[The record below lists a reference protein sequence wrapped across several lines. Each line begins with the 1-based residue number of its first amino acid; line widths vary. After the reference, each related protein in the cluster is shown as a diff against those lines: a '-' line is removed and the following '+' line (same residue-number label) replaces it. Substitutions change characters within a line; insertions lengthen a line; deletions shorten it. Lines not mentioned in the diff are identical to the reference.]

1 MHQVKIGQLKAG
13 IIKQFYRDTIDIFV
27 ASNNALFF
35 INSVKVK
42 PPYWK
47 KFLYHAFA
55 LLKYLA
61 IPTYFFTLLYPN
73 LIAQWLN

>member
-1 MHQVKIGQLKAG
+1 MHQVKVGQLKAG

-35 INSVKVK
+35 INSVKVT

-47 KFLYHAFA
+47 KFLYHVFA
-55 LLKYLA
+55 MVKYLA
-61 IPTYFFTLLYPN
+61 IPTYFFTLLCPN
-73 LIAQWLN
+73 LIAQWLY